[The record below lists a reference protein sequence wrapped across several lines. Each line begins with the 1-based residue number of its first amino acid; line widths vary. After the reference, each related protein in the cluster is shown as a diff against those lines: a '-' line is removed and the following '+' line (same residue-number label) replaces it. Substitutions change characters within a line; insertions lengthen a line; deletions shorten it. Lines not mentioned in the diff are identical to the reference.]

1 MEVEVEAE
9 VEDVE
14 IFFGGNEDGQ
24 DQEQAHQREN
34 TGWNVLE
41 AVREY
46 KKRTFLKTVL
56 YQ

>member
-24 DQEQAHQREN
+24 DQEQAHQRKN